1 MAGHGAA
8 GAKMVVRIH
17 PAALTEIEM
26 EIKTELEKLSK
37 EGLVDLTGSLAW
49 NDAFGCFTRA
59 GFEKLVWPQI
69 GEKAEWII
77 YFDIN
82 GMHAL
87 NELHGSYDPVDA
99 MIKNVLAVTRATD
112 FVAGQWKSGDE
123 FLVCVTQ
130 ADDRAPVDPQG
141 MVNRLAA
148 EMQKQ
153 GLSATFA
160 IVPVVSWKLAENVE
174 PAIREVYAAKKA
186 RGVSR

>member
-1 MAGHGAA
+1 
-8 GAKMVVRIH
+8 
-17 PAALTEIEM
+17 M

-130 ADDRAPVDPQG
+130 ADDRAPVEPQG
-141 MVNRLAA
+141 MVNRPTRHGQSTRRRDA
-148 EMQKQ
+148 EAGPVGNLCNRAG
-153 GLSATFA
+153 GLPETRRERGARHPGS
-160 IVPVVSWKLAENVE
+160 
-174 PAIREVYAAKKA
+174 IRSEESA
-186 RGVSR
+186 RGLALMK